1 MNRLCRVEIR
11 GFKSIR
17 GMELDLGP
25 LNILIG
31 ANGSG
36 KSNLISYFKL
46 LNFMNTGTL
55 QEFVGREGG
64 GNALLHYGSA
74 VSPQMLCTLHFETP
88 AGANTYHHRL
98 VHAAPATLIFADER
112 TVSHT
117 GGRVEEVILGSGHRE
132 SLLPRR
138 AEDGDRTA
146 RVIHHLLGGCRV
158 FQFHDTSERANIRQ
172 EGYIEDNRYLRHDAG
187 NLAAFLR
194 ALRETNP
201 DYYRRII
208 VTIQQIAPFFRDF
221 DLEPSRMNPRQI
233 LLNWRE
239 RESDFLFGPHQLS
252 DGTLRTMAL
261 ITLLLQPEDDLPDV
275 ILLDEPELG
284 LHPSAIQLLASLLRA
299 VSSRRQVIAATQSAT
314 LVDQFDPEDV
324 VVVERGDSGSI
335 FRRLSSEA
343 LRDWLDQ
350 YALGE
355 LWQKNVIG
363 GRP

>member
-1 MNRLCRVEIR
+1 
-11 GFKSIR
+11 
-17 GMELDLGP
+17 
-25 LNILIG
+25 
-31 ANGSG
+31 
-36 KSNLISYFKL
+36 
-46 LNFMNTGTL
+46 
-55 QEFVGREGG
+55 
-64 GNALLHYGSA
+64 
-74 VSPQMLCTLHFETP
+74 MLCTLHFETP

-194 ALRETNP
+194 GLRETKP
-201 DYYRRII
+201 DYYGRII
-208 VTIQQIAPFFRDF
+208 ATIQQIAPFFRDF
-221 DLEPSRMNPRQI
+221 DLEPSRVNPRQI

-239 RESDFLFGPHQLS
+239 RDSDFLFGPHQLS

-299 VSSRRQVIAATQSAT
+299 AASRRQVIAATQSAT
-314 LVDQFDPEDV
+314 LVDQFDPEEV
-324 VVVERGDSGSI
+324 VVVERGDTGSI
-335 FRRLSSEA
+335 FRRLSSEP